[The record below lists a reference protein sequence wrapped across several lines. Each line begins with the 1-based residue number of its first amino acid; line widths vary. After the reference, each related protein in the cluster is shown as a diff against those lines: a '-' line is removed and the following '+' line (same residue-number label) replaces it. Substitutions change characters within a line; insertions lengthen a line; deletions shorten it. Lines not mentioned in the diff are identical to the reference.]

1 MEKRNKIFDKPFDTG
16 HWIMFNEFPGE
27 YIQTIGVPGRFVKKI
42 NRRVHLKDGTG
53 GLMDSAFILDPDG
66 EILTERVAAC
76 LEHQTSV
83 VKTYKLEKFGDFDVQ
98 LVADEHLP
106 TFLIVASHLNPDKSE
121 RELIRSPSDI
131 SKLYFLNL
139 REENIYKRLNRVSS
153 IIENN
158 EYLSAECALNLG
170 VIALYAPREHA
181 CEITEKVAK
190 LYVDII
196 DDLDFKMAYCL
207 YSVIS
212 IMIDAY
218 FEDKKEYERLINMVN
233 GTTPQECKEAF
244 AETKAYLKDN
254 IKWAKEDI
262 ARMNEEIKKL
272 KEENSRIPELEAE
285 INRLN
290 AKLNGK

>member
-1 MEKRNKIFDKPFDTG
+1 
-16 HWIMFNEFPGE
+16 
-27 YIQTIGVPGRFVKKI
+27 
-42 NRRVHLKDGTG
+42 
-53 GLMDSAFILDPDG
+53 MDSAFILDPDG

-218 FEDKKEYERLINMVN
+218 LEDKKEYERLINMVN

-254 IKWAKEDI
+254 I
-262 ARMNEEIKKL
+262 M
-272 KEENSRIPELEAE
+272 
-285 INRLN
+285 
-290 AKLNGK
+290 G